1 MENNNIRNCNSYKGN
16 NNNILKEKKVRNI
29 DLIKS
34 YVLSQP
40 ERLKTLN
47 NIYTKLINIFSEFI
61 TITQKYSN
69 KLKELAI
76 KINLS
81 ENEEKEFTTE
91 VQMFNII
98 KTILFFNSE
107 SLNEIINDIKK
118 EFNSNKNSNINA
130 NNTNTNNID
139 SQKNVNDNLTSI
151 FFFDLN
157 KIITNQI
164 KYEKEMKNYEE
175 LLVNQEIEHKDEEKI
190 NMEIIDEAR
199 IALESQNDYLNS
211 LNDSNNILKRLLN
224 LYFEEKRIIREKFN
238 RKCFF
243 ILDTLIFFTKKQ
255 NDNYELQKL
264 NLQETYSTDIIK
276 EKEEEELNNHFLYPI
291 PYSLKC
297 LDVFVKKKEN
307 KLKRYSEKIV
317 KNKNLSSITNVNNNL
332 KEEKIFKKKLQEL
345 KRDNII
351 NIYESIKKNKFK
363 INTNDE
369 KIFKN
374 EKSKQM
380 IKQIVKHMFNNDDNN
395 YTNEEKNK
403 LYKLF
408 DENIVNLKYFFKL
421 LNNNRA
427 KNSIVLNEDTF
438 KFLGEIFEHI
448 SKISFNKKDVEIFK
462 LLFILSSTYY
472 YNDNNDKKYIFTY
485 IEKNL
490 EFQKKEFWE
499 NYFINLLNFETEKN
513 LNIYLTDENKT
524 SEEIK
529 KEKDDKIKLSLFSN
543 LLMVIQNMIDFHIN
557 NNILNEF
564 ISKINEKYKLKE
576 EELLQIE
583 IYLNENKKGENDV
596 SSDINNNIDKDKI
609 ENDKNNNNNINN
621 KNNDNN

>member
-47 NIYTKLINIFSEFI
+47 NIYTKLINIFIEFI

-317 KNKNLSSITNVNNNL
+317 KNSNLSSITNVNNL
-332 KEEKIFKKKLQEL
+332 KEEKNFKKKLQEL

-557 NNILNEF
+557 NNIINEF

>member
-118 EFNSNKNSNINA
+118 EFNSNKNFNINA
-130 NNTNTNNID
+130 NNTNTNNND

-211 LNDSNNILKRLLN
+211 LNDNNNILKRLLN

-255 NDNYELQKL
+255 NDNYELKKL

-317 KNKNLSSITNVNNNL
+317 KNSNLSSITNVNNL
-332 KEEKIFKKKLQEL
+332 KEEKNFKKKLQEL

-543 LLMVIQNMIDFHIN
+543 LLMVLQNMIDFHIN